1 MLGGSEKH
9 MEIPNYAISRSL
21 TNNWIKE
28 KKINVKV
35 FPIQVNVST
44 GNIPYILLILGYT
57 YQYKSVYW
65 NNRSYT
71 P

>member
-1 MLGGSEKH
+1 MLGGSDKH
-9 MEIPNYAISRSL
+9 TEIPNNAISRSL
-21 TNNWIKE
+21 TNNWIIKK

-57 YQYKSVYW
+57 YQFKSF
-65 NNRSYT
+65 S
-71 P
+71 

>member
-1 MLGGSEKH
+1 MLGGSGKH
-9 MEIPNYAISRSL
+9 MEIPNNARSRSL
-21 TNNWIKE
+21 TNNWIIKK

-57 YQYKSVYW
+57 YQYKSF
-65 NNRSYT
+65 S
-71 P
+71 